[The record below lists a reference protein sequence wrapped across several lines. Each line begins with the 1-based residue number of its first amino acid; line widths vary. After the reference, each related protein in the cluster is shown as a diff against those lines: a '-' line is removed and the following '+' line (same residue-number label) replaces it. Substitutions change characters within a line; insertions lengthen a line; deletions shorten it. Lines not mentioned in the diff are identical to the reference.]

1 MTAAALDDEGFAPLG
16 PFELEGSSEPG
27 DGSLLEVLRL
37 LGVSERATSEEAR
50 EEAAARLAEAWSATG
65 SVGLERD
72 ALARESAPTPSAIE
86 RLLALYIETG
96 RWTDAARAAEA
107 LAAHDD
113 TPERRA
119 VAWSRW
125 AAAGSPED
133 ARRFAR
139 EGDPSRVAAAYL
151 ARSAEC
157 EEVLASAAEKAQRDG
172 ETEAWRSL
180 SLDAWIHAQ
189 GARGADRLID
199 ALRACGRSGAAMY
212 VALED
217 AARAYLAGGDA
228 SLHRATEL
236 ATGEADALAVWTL
249 RALLPGPDAASARE
263 TLRDL
268 LADRGRSAELAVRLR
283 IDAWSAPESSRA
295 AAWKGVAAMELPHDP
310 LLATRALVEGLRAQ
324 PDDAEALALLRA
336 LAAEPTVEGA
346 TRDAVWGL
354 VRTPELSPARRRELL
369 LWLGALEEAAGDLAA
384 AESAYAS
391 IEGAVPEAF
400 EGLGRVY
407 EGAARQVAQAET
419 EFGSLAAAA
428 AESREGR
435 VDEAVAR
442 CASTPGAMAAAG
454 SALET
459 LAGLSLHHAG
469 AAALWVRAAR
479 RSADRATLAA
489 VLRRLA
495 TRCEL
500 APTRRE
506 ALLECLTLPELSAGG
521 GSDAVELLR
530 LFLEDLPGDTT
541 AAAALAALAEQRADA
556 ELTRDAIRAVAMAS
570 QEPTERDILLRFVG
584 VRSGAFEALGAAT
597 EEPVPSAGR
606 GDRLRRLHHLV
617 GDSVTLLSLR
627 TRALMASP
635 GTPGEGLAVARRFVE
650 AAPWSPEAVFAFAGL
665 TRLGDDGAEVVAAIR
680 AALRSCARLPEL
692 ASLVR
697 GAVARLAALGDET
710 AVHHVLDAATDAG
723 LLADPALAELALS
736 RPHGD
741 VLVRRLEIAIA
752 ASDSPDP
759 AWIARLVGLREA
771 AGDALGALGARVRGP
786 HAGRAKEEELDALAD
801 GATDDAAQG
810 RWVRCAVANGL
821 PQVSLRWL
829 SRWAAARGS
838 EPGAGLR
845 LRCAARVAWDL
856 QGDGEGALEFL
867 RDALRA
873 EADTSDVLQDADL
886 IGRRSGQLDGLLAIY
901 DDASGVAAGV
911 HGRQALHY
919 RRALAL
925 EHGGRAAEA
934 LEAQLALFRELRTI
948 GAPLHAIERMA
959 GASGRWEPL
968 LEAFEILAAEAP
980 SSEAKLQFLLRCAEI
995 ARSRLKSAERAL
1007 GFEVQAWQVSRSRAL
1022 WDRVIERS
1030 HALRATHPAAATE
1043 AIHALVDGEL
1053 TSAQQAWDDSVRGVH
1068 ALQALDCALTEAHD
1082 HDRAV
1087 AAIELYLRQHE
1098 APRIAR
1104 STVLEMIGRAS
1115 VPPEL
1120 QRALRASSALSSTP
1134 PPPPTPTPNPN
1145 PTRPP
1150 SRGATLELVLDDDLS
1165 ADGLERAM
1173 APTPAPVAPSRPPK
1187 EGHEWI
1193 SFVAEPKPV
1202 TLAPTKSGG
1211 VEAPPIVVPQ
1221 TLQPRLEAFGREDG
1235 EADSFLIT
1243 SIQPQ
1248 AARRPSPKPEAPA
1261 AQEPQAPAAQEPAAS
1276 VTGAD
1281 PEGVLRER
1289 MARHDDEA
1297 AVILAERLAADPER
1311 AHEAVVIQRARFDAD
1326 PTRLDAL
1333 DALIKLATQA
1343 DQRGETLGLTQ
1354 VRSVLR
1360 GDALELHPLHPVE
1373 LEDPPDGVARVLLPT
1388 RLGPFAEL
1396 GALLWESVGVT
1407 WRRELQRSALR
1418 DEGYR
1423 LAPTS
1428 AVLRPFQAALRLL
1441 QLPRTTALL
1450 MRDGPIAAPTLSVA
1464 TTPASLVMSLEQA
1477 TDTPAGHFALGF
1489 HLEGARVGHLPLTAL
1504 SPEVADRMVRALTFA
1519 FGAPMTERVEPSVA
1533 AAAAQLMDATP
1544 TRLHRQ
1550 LRAYVEELGPSF
1562 TPARWRAVI
1571 DQARARAGL
1580 LVSGD
1585 FFEASR
1591 WLLASAPMEVPRS
1604 LSWALVEWEPLR
1616 DLLRFA
1622 VSEEYLMLRWP
1633 NSDGR
1638 RRRVSSRPAPT
1649 ESR

>member
-27 DGSLLEVLRL
+27 DRSLLEVLRL
-37 LGVSERATSEEAR
+37 LGVSERATSEKAR
-50 EEAAARLAEAWSATG
+50 EEAVARLAEVWSATG
-65 SVGLERD
+65 SIGLERD
-72 ALARESAPTPSAIE
+72 ALARESGPTTSVLE
-86 RLLALYIETG
+86 RLLVLHIETG
-96 RWTDAARAAEA
+96 RWTDAARTAEA
-107 LAAHDD
+107 LAAQDD

-125 AAAGSPED
+125 AAAGSPDD

-151 ARSAEC
+151 ARSPES
-157 EEVLASAAEKAQRDG
+157 EDVLASAAEKAERDG
-172 ETEAWRSL
+172 EKESWRSL
-180 SLDAWIHAQ
+180 SVDAWIHAQ

-199 ALRACGRSGAAMY
+199 ALRACGRSGAALY
-212 VALED
+212 VALDD
-217 AARAYLAGGDA
+217 AARAHLAGEEA
-228 SLHRATEL
+228 SLRRATEL
-236 ATGEADALAVWTL
+236 ATGEAEALAVWTL

-268 LADRGRSAELAVRLR
+268 LADRGRSEELAVRLR

-336 LAAEPTVEGA
+336 LAAEPTVEAA
-346 TRDAVWGL
+346 TRDAIWGL
-354 VRTPELSPARRRELL
+354 VRSPELGPARRRDLL

-391 IEGAVPEAF
+391 VEGAVPEAF
-400 EGLGRVY
+400 EGLARVY
-407 EGAARQVAQAET
+407 EGAARQVAQAEA
-419 EFGSLAAAA
+419 EFGALAAAA

-435 VDEAVAR
+435 IDEAVDR

-506 ALLECLTLPELSAGG
+506 ALLECLTLPELSSGG
-521 GSDAVELLR
+521 GADAVDLLR
-530 LFLEDLPGDTT
+530 LFLEDLPGDAT

-556 ELTRDAIRAVAMAS
+556 GLTRDAIRAVGMAS
-570 QEPTERDILLRFVG
+570 QEPIERDILLRFVG
-584 VRSGAFEALGAAT
+584 VRGGPFEALGAAT

-635 GTPGEGLAVARRFVE
+635 GAPGEDLAVARRFVE

-665 TRLGDDGAEVVAAIR
+665 TRLGDDGAEVVASIR
-680 AALRSCARLPEL
+680 AALGSCARLPEL

-697 GAVARLAALGDET
+697 GAVARLVALGDET

-723 LLADPALAELALS
+723 LLADPGLAELALS

-752 ASDSPDP
+752 ASDAPDP
-759 AWIARLVGLREA
+759 EWITRLIGLREA

-786 HAGRAKEEELDALAD
+786 HTARAKEEELDALAD
-801 GATDDAAQG
+801 GATDDHAQG

-873 EADTSDVLQDADL
+873 EADTADVLQDADL

-901 DDASGVAAGV
+901 DDAIGVAAGV
-911 HGRQALHY
+911 YGRQALQY

-948 GAPLHAIERMA
+948 GAPLHAIERMV
-959 GASGRWEPL
+959 GAAGRWEPL
-968 LEAFEILAAEAP
+968 LDAFEILAAEAP
-980 SSEAKLQFLLRCAEI
+980 STEAKLQYLLRCDEI
-995 ARSRLKSAERAL
+995 ARSRLKAPERAL
-1007 GFEVQAWQVSRSRAL
+1007 GFEVQAWKVSRSRAL

-1030 HALRATHPAAATE
+1030 RALRATHPAAAKA
-1043 AIHALVDGEL
+1043 AIHALIDGEL
-1053 TSAQQAWDDSVRGVH
+1053 ASAQQAWDDSVRGLH

-1104 STVLEMIGRAS
+1104 NTVLEMIARTS

-1120 QRALRASSALSSTP
+1120 QRLLRASPALSSTP
-1134 PPPPTPTPNPN
+1134 PPPPAPS
-1145 PTRPP
+1145 TRPP
-1150 SRGATLELVLDDDLS
+1150 ARGATLELVLDDDLS
-1165 ADGLERAM
+1165 ADSLERAM
-1173 APTPAPVAPSRPPK
+1173 APTPAPVPPSRPPK

-1202 TLAPTKSGG
+1202 TLAPMKGSDI
-1211 VEAPPIVVPQ
+1211 EAPPVVPQ
-1221 TLQPRLEAFGREDG
+1221 TLQPRLEAFDREEG
-1235 EADSFLIT
+1235 EVDSFLIT

-1248 AARRPSPKPEAPA
+1248 VARRPSPKPEVSTAQEPEAPA
-1261 AQEPQAPAAQEPAAS
+1261 AQEPAS

-1281 PEGVLRER
+1281 PEEVLRER

-1297 AVILAERLAADPER
+1297 AVILAGRLAADPER

-1333 DALIKLATQA
+1333 DALIVLATQA

-1360 GDALELHPLHPVE
+1360 GEALELHPLHPVE

-1407 WRRELQRSALR
+1407 WRRELQRAAHR
-1418 DEGYR
+1418 DEGHR

-1441 QLPRTTALL
+1441 QLPRTTTLL
-1450 MRDGPIAAPTLSVA
+1450 LRDGPSAAPTLSVA
-1464 TTPASLVMSLEQA
+1464 TAPASLVMSLEQA

-1489 HLEGARVGHLPLTAL
+1489 HLEGARVGHLPITAL

-1519 FGAPMTERVEPSVA
+1519 FGAPMTERVEPAVA

-1544 TRLHRQ
+1544 PRLHRQ

-1591 WLLASAPMEVPRS
+1591 CLLASAPMEVPRS

-1633 NSDGR
+1633 NTDGR
-1638 RRRVSSRPAPT
+1638 RRRVSSRPAPP

>member
-16 PFELEGSSEPG
+16 PFELEGSPGPG

-72 ALARESAPTPSAIE
+72 ALARESAPTPSALA
-86 RLLALYIETG
+86 RLLALYTVTG

-107 LAAHDD
+107 LAADD
-113 TPERRA
+113 ATPERRA

-125 AAAGSPED
+125 AAAGSPDD
-133 ARRFAR
+133 ARRFAK

-151 ARSAEC
+151 ARSAES
-157 EEVLASAAEKAQRDG
+157 EQVLASAADIAQRDG

-180 SLDAWIHAQ
+180 SLDAWIHSQ

-199 ALRACGRSGAAMY
+199 ALRASGRPGAAMY

-228 SLHRATEL
+228 GLQRATEL
-236 ATGEADALAVWTL
+236 ATGEAEALAVWTL

-263 TLRDL
+263 TLRDM

-336 LAAEPTVEGA
+336 LAAEPTVESA

-391 IEGAVPEAF
+391 VEGAVPEAF

-419 EFGSLAAAA
+419 EFGALASAA
-428 AESREGR
+428 AESREGQ

-506 ALLECLTLPELSAGG
+506 ALLECLTLPELSSGG

-635 GTPGEGLAVARRFVE
+635 GAPGEGLAVARRFVE

-723 LLADPALAELALS
+723 LLADPSLAELALS

-741 VLVRRLEIAIA
+741 GPVMVRRLEIAIA
-752 ASDSPDP
+752 ASDAPDP

-801 GATDDAAQG
+801 GATDDDAQG

-856 QGDGEGALEFL
+856 QGDGEAALEFL

-873 EADTSDVLQDADL
+873 EADTADVLQDADL
-886 IGRRSGQLDGLLAIY
+886 IGRRSGQLDGLLSIY
-901 DDASGVAAGV
+901 DDAAGVAAGV

-948 GAPLHAIERMA
+948 GAPLHAIERLA
-959 GASGRWEPL
+959 GAAGRWEPL

-980 SSEAKLQFLLRCAEI
+980 SSEAKLQFLLRCAEL
-995 ARSRLKSAERAL
+995 ARSRLKSTERAL
-1007 GFEVQAWQVSRSRAL
+1007 DFEVQAWQVSRSRAL

-1030 HALRATHPAAATE
+1030 RALRATHPAAAAE

-1053 TSAQQAWDDSVRGVH
+1053 ASAQQAWDDSVRGLH

-1115 VPPEL
+1115 VPPQL
-1120 QRALRASSALSSTP
+1120 QRSLRASSALASTPP
-1134 PPPPTPTPNPN
+1134 PPPPTPTPP
-1145 PTRPP
+1145 PPPPSTRAP
-1150 SRGATLELVLDDDLS
+1150 SRGPTLELVLDDDLS
-1165 ADGLERAM
+1165 AEGLERAM

-1202 TLAPTKSGG
+1202 TLAPTKTSGT
-1211 VEAPPIVVPQ
+1211 EAPPIVVPQ
-1221 TLQPRLEAFGREDG
+1221 TLQPRLEAYGRAEG

-1243 SIQPQ
+1243 SIQPE
-1248 AARRPSPKPEAPA
+1248 APRRPSPKPEAP
-1261 AQEPQAPAAQEPAAS
+1261 PAQEPAAS

-1281 PEGVLRER
+1281 PEAVLRDR

-1297 AVILAERLAADPER
+1297 AVILAGRLAADPER

-1333 DALIKLATQA
+1333 DALIELATRA

-1360 GDALELHPLHPVE
+1360 GEALELHPLHPVE

-1450 MRDGPIAAPTLSVA
+1450 LRDGPIAAPTLSVA
-1464 TTPASLVMSLEQA
+1464 TAPASLVMSLEQA

-1504 SPEVADRMVRALTFA
+1504 SPEVADRMVRALSFA

-1638 RRRVSSRPAPT
+1638 RRRVSSRPAPP

>member
-37 LGVSERATSEEAR
+37 LGVSERATREEAR

-72 ALARESAPTPSAIE
+72 ALAQESAPTPSALA
-86 RLLALYIETG
+86 RLLALYTLTG

-107 LAAHDD
+107 LAAVDP

-119 VAWSRW
+119 AAWRRW
-125 AAAGSPED
+125 TAAGSPDD
-133 ARRFAR
+133 ARRFAK

-151 ARSAEC
+151 ARTAVSEQA
-157 EEVLASAAEKAQRDG
+157 LASAADHAQRDG

-180 SLDAWIHAQ
+180 SLDAWIHSQ

-199 ALRACGRSGAAMY
+199 ALRASGRPGAALY

-228 SLHRATEL
+228 ALHRATAL
-236 ATGEADALAVWTL
+236 ASGESEALAVWTL

-263 TLRDL
+263 TLRDM

-336 LAAEPTVEGA
+336 LAAEPTVESA

-354 VRTPELSPARRRELL
+354 VRTPELSPVRRRELL

-391 IEGAVPEAF
+391 VEGAVPEAF

-419 EFGSLAAAA
+419 EFGALASAAE
-428 AESREGR
+428 ESREAQ

-530 LFLEDLPGDTT
+530 LFLEDLPGDST
-541 AAAALAALAEQRADA
+541 AAAALAALAEQRADP

-570 QEPTERDILLRFVG
+570 PEPAERDILLRFAG

-606 GDRLRRLHHLV
+606 GDRLRRLHLLV

-635 GTPGEGLAVARRFVE
+635 GAPGEGLAVARRFVE

-697 GAVARLAALGDET
+697 GAVARLEALGDET

-723 LLADPALAELALS
+723 LLADPSMAELALA

-741 VLVRRLEIAIA
+741 GPVMVRRLEIAIA
-752 ASDSPDP
+752 ASDAPDP
-759 AWIARLVGLREA
+759 AWVARLVALREA

-801 GATDDAAQG
+801 GATDDDAQG

-856 QGDGEGALEFL
+856 QGDGEAALEFL

-873 EADTSDVLQDADL
+873 EADTADVLQDADL
-886 IGRRSGQLDGLLAIY
+886 IGRRSGQLDALLSIY
-901 DDASGVAAGV
+901 DDAAAVAAGV

-948 GAPLHAIERMA
+948 GAPLHAIERLA
-959 GASGRWEPL
+959 GAAGRWEPL

-995 ARSRLKSAERAL
+995 ARSRLKSPGRAL

-1030 HALRATHPAAATE
+1030 RALRATHPAAAAE
-1043 AIHALVDGEL
+1043 AIQALVDGEL
-1053 TSAQQAWDDSVRGVH
+1053 ASAQQAWDDSVRGLH

-1120 QRALRASSALSSTP
+1120 QRSLRASSALASTPPPTP
-1134 PPPPTPTPNPN
+1134 PPPPPS
-1145 PTRPP
+1145 TRAP
-1150 SRGATLELVLDDDLS
+1150 SRGPTLELVLDDDLS
-1165 ADGLERAM
+1165 AEGLERAM

-1202 TLAPTKSGG
+1202 TLAPTTASGA
-1211 VEAPPIVVPQ
+1211 EAPPIVVPQ
-1221 TLQPRLEAFGREDG
+1221 TLQPRLEAYGQAEG

-1243 SIQPQ
+1243 SIQPEVP
-1248 AARRPSPKPEAPA
+1248 RRQSPKPEAP
-1261 AQEPQAPAAQEPAAS
+1261 PAQEPAAG

-1281 PEGVLRER
+1281 PEAVLRER

-1297 AVILAERLAADPER
+1297 AVILAGRLAADPER

-1333 DALIKLATQA
+1333 DALIELATRA

-1360 GDALELHPLHPVE
+1360 GEALELHPLHPVE

-1407 WRRELQRSALR
+1407 WRRELQRSAPR

-1450 MRDGPIAAPTLSVA
+1450 LRDGPIAAPALSVA
-1464 TTPASLVMSLEQA
+1464 TAPASLVMSLEQA

-1519 FGAPMTERVEPSVA
+1519 FGAPMAERVEPAVA

-1638 RRRVSSRPAPT
+1638 RRRVSSRPAPP

>member
-50 EEAAARLAEAWSATG
+50 EEAAARLAEAWSTTG

-72 ALARESAPTPSAIE
+72 ALARESTPTPSVLA
-86 RLLALYIETG
+86 RLLVLYVETG

-125 AAAGSPED
+125 AAAGSPDD

-151 ARSAEC
+151 ARSPES
-157 EEVLASAAEKAQRDG
+157 EDVLASAAERAQRDG
-172 ETEAWRSL
+172 DVEVWRSL

-189 GARGADRLID
+189 GARGAGRLID
-199 ALRACGRSGAAMY
+199 ALHACGRSGAALY
-212 VALED
+212 VALDD
-217 AARAYLAGGDA
+217 AARAHLAGGEVCLA
-228 SLHRATEL
+228 RATEL
-236 ATGEADALAVWTL
+236 ATGEAEALAVWTL

-336 LAAEPTVEGA
+336 LAAEPSVEAA

-354 VRTPELSPARRRELL
+354 VRTPELSPARRRDLL

-391 IEGAVPEAF
+391 VEGAVPEAF

-419 EFGSLAAAA
+419 EFGALASAA

-435 VDEAVAR
+435 VDEAVER

-530 LFLEDLPGDTT
+530 LFLEDLPGDAT

-556 ELTRDAIRAVAMAS
+556 GLTRDAIRAVAMAS
-570 QEPTERDILLRFVG
+570 QEPAERDILLRFVG
-584 VRSGAFEALGAAT
+584 VRGGAFEALGAAT

-635 GTPGEGLAVARRFVE
+635 GSPGEGLAVARRFVE
-650 AAPWSPEAVFAFAGL
+650 AAPWSPEAVFALAGL

-680 AALRSCARLPEL
+680 AALRSCAGLPEL

-697 GAVARLAALGDET
+697 GAVARLAELGDET

-723 LLADPALAELALS
+723 LLADPGLAELALS

-752 ASDSPDP
+752 ASDAPDP
-759 AWIARLVGLREA
+759 AWITRLVELREA

-801 GATDDAAQG
+801 GATDDEAQG

-873 EADTSDVLQDADL
+873 EADTADVLQDADL
-886 IGRRSGQLDGLLAIY
+886 IGRRSGQLDVLLAIY
-901 DDASGVAAGV
+901 DDAAEVAAGV
-911 HGRQALHY
+911 HGRQALQY

-934 LEAQLALFRELRTI
+934 LEAQLALFRERRTI

-980 SSEAKLQFLLRCAEI
+980 STEAKLQFLLRCAEI
-995 ARSRLKSAERAL
+995 SRSRLKSPERAL
-1007 GFEVQAWQVSRSRAL
+1007 DFEVQAWQVSRSRAL

-1030 HALRATHPAAATE
+1030 RALRATHPAEAA
-1043 AIHALVDGEL
+1043 AAVHALVDGEL
-1053 TSAQQAWDDSVRGVH
+1053 ASAQQAWDDSVRGLH

-1087 AAIELYLRQHE
+1087 AAIELYLLQHE

-1115 VPPEL
+1115 VPTEL
-1120 QRALRASSALSSTP
+1120 QRSLRASAALASTP
-1134 PPPPTPTPNPN
+1134 PPAAVAPS
-1145 PTRPP
+1145 TRPP

-1165 ADGLERAM
+1165 ADSLERAM

-1202 TLAPTKSGG
+1202 TLAPAKASG

-1221 TLQPRLEAFGREDG
+1221 TLQPRLEAYAPEEV

-1248 AARRPSPKPEAPA
+1248 VARRPSPKPEAPA
-1261 AQEPQAPAAQEPAAS
+1261 VQEPQAPAAQEPAAS

-1333 DALIKLATQA
+1333 DALIALATQA

-1360 GDALELHPLHPVE
+1360 GEALELHPLHPVE

-1407 WRRELQRSALR
+1407 WRRELQRSAHR

-1450 MRDGPIAAPTLSVA
+1450 LRDGPIAAPTLSVA
-1464 TTPASLVMSLEQA
+1464 TAPASLVMSLEQA

-1489 HLEGARVGHLPLTAL
+1489 HLEGARVGHLPITAL

-1519 FGAPMTERVEPSVA
+1519 FGAPMTERVEPPVA

-1562 TPARWRAVI
+1562 TPARWRSVI

-1638 RRRVSSRPAPT
+1638 RRRVSSRPAPP

>member
-16 PFELEGSSEPG
+16 PFELEGSSEPS
-27 DGSLLEVLRL
+27 DSSLLEVLRL
-37 LGVSERATSEEAR
+37 LGVSERATSEAAR
-50 EEAAARLAEAWSATG
+50 EEAAARLAEAWSAMG

-72 ALARESAPTPSAIE
+72 ALARESAPTPAALE

-107 LAAHDD
+107 LAAHED
-113 TPERRA
+113 TLERRA

-125 AAAGSPED
+125 AAAGSPDD
-133 ARRFAR
+133 ARRFAK

-151 ARSAEC
+151 ARSAES
-157 EEVLASAAEKAQRDG
+157 EEVLAAAAEKAQRDG
-172 ETEAWRSL
+172 EKEAWRSL

-189 GARGADRLID
+189 GARGAGRLVD
-199 ALRACGRSGAAMY
+199 ALHACGRSGAALY
-212 VALED
+212 VALDD
-217 AARAYLAGGDA
+217 AARVHLAGGEV
-228 SLHRATEL
+228 SLARATEL
-236 ATGEADALAVWTL
+236 ATGEAEALAVWTL

-268 LADRGRSAELAVRLR
+268 LADRSRSAELAVRLR

-336 LAAEPTVEGA
+336 LAAEPTVEA
-346 TRDAVWGL
+346 STRDAVWGL
-354 VRTPELSPARRRELL
+354 VRTPELSPARRRDLL

-391 IEGAVPEAF
+391 VEGAVPEAF

-419 EFGSLAAAA
+419 EFGALAAAA

-435 VDEAVAR
+435 VDEAVER

-479 RSADRATLAA
+479 RSADRAALAA

-530 LFLEDLPGDTT
+530 LFLEDLPGDAT
-541 AAAALAALAEQRADA
+541 AAAALAALAEQRAEP

-617 GDSVTLLSLR
+617 GDSITLLSLR

-665 TRLGDDGAEVVAAIR
+665 TRLGDDGADVVAAIR

-723 LLADPALAELALS
+723 LLADLSLAEIALS

-741 VLVRRLEIAIA
+741 GPVMVRRLEIAIA

-771 AGDALGALGARVRGP
+771 AGDAIGALGARVRGP
-786 HAGRAKEEELDALAD
+786 HAGRAKEEELDALAE
-801 GATDDAAQG
+801 GATDDDAQG

-873 EADTSDVLQDADL
+873 EADTADVLQDADL

-901 DDASGVAAGV
+901 DDAAAVAAGV

-934 LEAQLALFRELRTI
+934 LDAQLALFRELRTI

-959 GASGRWEPL
+959 GTSGRWEPL

-980 SSEAKLQFLLRCAEI
+980 STEAKLQFLLRCAEI
-995 ARSRLKSAERAL
+995 ARSRLNSVERAL

-1030 HALRATHPAAATE
+1030 RALRATHPAAATE

-1053 TSAQQAWDDSVRGVH
+1053 SSAQQAWDDSVRGLH

-1134 PPPPTPTPNPN
+1134 PTPPT

-1202 TLAPTKSGG
+1202 TLAPTKASGT
-1211 VEAPPIVVPQ
+1211 EAPPIVVPQ
-1221 TLQPRLEAFGREDG
+1221 TLQPRLEPYAREEG
-1235 EADSFLIT
+1235 EAESFLIT

-1248 AARRPSPKPEAPA
+1248 VARRPSPKPEAPA
-1261 AQEPQAPAAQEPAAS
+1261 AHEPQAPATQEPAAS
-1276 VTGAD
+1276 VTGGD

-1297 AVILAERLAADPER
+1297 TVILAERLAADPER

-1343 DQRGETLGLTQ
+1343 DQRGETLGLMQ
-1354 VRSVLR
+1354 VRSVL
-1360 GDALELHPLHPVE
+1360 GGEALELHPLHPVE
-1373 LEDPPDGVARVLLPT
+1373 LEDPPDGVARVLLPA

-1407 WRRELQRSALR
+1407 WRRELQRSAHR
-1418 DEGYR
+1418 DEGHR

-1450 MRDGPIAAPTLSVA
+1450 LRDGPIAAPTLSVA
-1464 TTPASLVMSLEQA
+1464 TAPASLVMSLEQA

-1489 HLEGARVGHLPLTAL
+1489 HLEGARVGHLPITAL

-1519 FGAPMTERVEPSVA
+1519 FGAPMTERVEPPVA

-1638 RRRVSSRPAPT
+1638 RRRVSSRPAPP